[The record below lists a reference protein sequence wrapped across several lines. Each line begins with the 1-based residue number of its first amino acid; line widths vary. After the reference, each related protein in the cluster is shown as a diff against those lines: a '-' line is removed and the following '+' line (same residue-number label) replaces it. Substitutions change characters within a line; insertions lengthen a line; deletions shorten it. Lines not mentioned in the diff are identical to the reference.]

1 MRFDRESPQLAE
13 LFRFIKFGL
22 TGVMNTAVD
31 FLVFTV
37 LSWIG
42 INVYLS
48 QTVSYAAGM
57 LNSYIVN
64 RSWTFASRGRFFGS
78 QLWRFILANLSLL
91 LLSLFVLRLGVGT
104 FGLSR
109 MFAKLCTTGCTM
121 ILGFLV
127 NRLWV
132 FRERS

>member
-1 MRFDRESPQLAE
+1 MLFDRENPHLAE
-13 LFRFIKFGL
+13 IFRFIKFGL

-48 QTVSYAAGM
+48 QTISYAAGM
-57 LNSYIVN
+57 LNSYVVN
-64 RSWTFASRGRFFGS
+64 RTWTFSSKGRFFGS
-78 QLWRFILANLSLL
+78 QLWRFLLANLSLL
-91 LLSLFVLRLGVGT
+91 AISLLALRIGVNVLAVP
-104 FGLSR
+104 R
-109 MFAKLCTTGCTM
+109 MAAKLLATGCTM

-132 FRERS
+132 FREKS